1 MPALAPETPARYWH
15 TLDDGRVQCDL
26 CPRHCRLRDGQRG
39 FCFVRRREGAGL
51 LAPYARCSG
60 LCADPVEKK
69 PLYHFLPGSAV
80 LSFGTLGCNLAC
92 RCCQNWH
99 LSRSRD
105 AQRSLE
111 AAAPDAVVRAALAAG
126 CAGVAF
132 TYNDPVVFH
141 EYAVDTARACR
152 RAGLRTVA
160 VTAGYVCPEPRAEFY
175 REMDA
180 ANVDLKAFT
189 ERHYREMSGVS
200 LEPVL
205 DTLRYIRRETRT
217 WLELTTLLIPGENDT
232 DAELEELTRWV
243 VEELGPDVPM
253 HFTAFHPAW
262 RMADHPPTPRATLTR
277 ARRVAMR
284 AGVRY
289 AYTGN
294 VHDPEGSATR
304 CHACGRILI
313 LREGFS
319 AAVTGLDGA
328 GRCRGCGTP
337 CAGVF

>member
-1 MPALAPETPARYWH
+1 MLALH
-15 TLDDGRVQCDL
+15 
-26 CPRHCRLRDGQRG
+26 GQ
-39 FCFVRRREGAGL
+39 A
-51 LAPYARCSG
+51 SG
-60 LCADPVEKK
+60 LCADPIEKK

-80 LSFGTLGCNLAC
+80 LSFGTIGCNLAC

-99 LSRSRD
+99 LSRARG
-105 AQRSLE
+105 RSAGLE
-111 AAAPDAVVRAALAAG
+111 AAPPESVVREARAQG

-152 RAGLRTVA
+152 EAGLRTVA

-180 ANVDLKAFT
+180 ANVDLKSMSDVF
-189 ERHYREMSGVS
+189 YRRVCGAR

-205 DTLRYIRRETRT
+205 DTLRYIRNHTRT
-217 WLELTTLLIPGENDT
+217 WLELTTLLIPGENDSEE
-232 DAELEELTRWV
+232 ELRQLTRWV
-243 VEELGPDVPM
+243 VAELGSDVPM

-262 RMADHPPTPRATLTR
+262 RMTHRPPTPLATLTH
-277 ARRVAMR
+277 ARDIATHG
-284 AGVRY
+284 GVRY

-294 VHDPEGSATR
+294 AVDPEGSATR
-304 CHACGRILI
+304 CHRCGRLLI
-313 LREGFS
+313 ARAGFAAS
-319 AAVTGLDGA
+319 AAGMDER

-337 CAGVF
+337 CAGVFAGVDPRP